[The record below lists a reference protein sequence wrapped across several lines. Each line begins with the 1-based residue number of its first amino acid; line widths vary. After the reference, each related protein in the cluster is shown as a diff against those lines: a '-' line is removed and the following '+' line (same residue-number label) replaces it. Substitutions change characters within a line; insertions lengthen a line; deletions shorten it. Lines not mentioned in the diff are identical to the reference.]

1 MTKEILIKKLTALHA
16 TEDPEGA
23 HEEADELLLDYIMD
37 AEIRHAYSQIP
48 KWYA

>member
-1 MTKEILIKKLTALHA
+1 MTKETLIEKLTALQT

-37 AEIRHAYSQIP
+37 AEVRHAYSQIP

>member
-1 MTKEILIKKLTALHA
+1 MTKETLIEKLTALQT
-16 TEDPEGA
+16 TEDREGA
-23 HEEADELLLDYIMD
+23 HVEADELLLDYIMD